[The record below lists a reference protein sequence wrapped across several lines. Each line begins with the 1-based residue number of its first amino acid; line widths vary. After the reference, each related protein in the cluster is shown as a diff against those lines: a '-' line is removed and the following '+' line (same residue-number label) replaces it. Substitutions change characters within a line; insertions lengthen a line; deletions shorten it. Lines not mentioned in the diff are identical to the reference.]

1 MNGEQKPRYEP
12 QGAGAKRI
20 ATAVSLW
27 IGLTVTA
34 LVLVSTT
41 IDAGYRAMGWD
52 YGTPTTQERT
62 KTP

>member
-1 MNGEQKPRYEP
+1 MRAEEQKPRYEP

-20 ATAVSLW
+20 ASAVSLW

-41 IDAGYRAMGWD
+41 IDTGYRAMG
-52 YGTPTTQERT
+52 
-62 KTP
+62 